1 MEAKIHLVAFSK
13 YISVYFLRQS
23 PGKMSLQNELPPSR
37 EKENAGYESS
47 NESEDLSA
55 SFENTA
61 DIEIGPSLQKE
72 KPVDI
77 NDTNFILMV

>member
-1 MEAKIHLVAFSK
+1 MNK

-23 PGKMSLQNELPPSR
+23 PGKRSQQNELSPSR
-37 EKENAGYESS
+37 DEENAGYESS
-47 NESEDLSA
+47 DGSEDMSA

-61 DIEIGPSLQKE
+61 DNEIGPPPQKE

-77 NDTNFILMV
+77 DDTDFMWVV

>member
-1 MEAKIHLVAFSK
+1 
-13 YISVYFLRQS
+13 
-23 PGKMSLQNELPPSR
+23 MSLQNELPPSR

-61 DIEIGPSLQKE
+61 DIEIDPSLQKE